1 MTHVVRLNQ
10 LDAWS
15 ADKVTRC
22 DHCQRRNDSTVFLC
36 GWHENLLA
44 ATRAVQAV
52 VDQERKQ

>member
-1 MTHVVRLNQ
+1 MRAVLDLLPEADRRSVKKCSDCRTH
-10 LDAWS
+10 
-15 ADKVTRC
+15 
-22 DHCQRRNDSTVFLC
+22 DSTVFLC